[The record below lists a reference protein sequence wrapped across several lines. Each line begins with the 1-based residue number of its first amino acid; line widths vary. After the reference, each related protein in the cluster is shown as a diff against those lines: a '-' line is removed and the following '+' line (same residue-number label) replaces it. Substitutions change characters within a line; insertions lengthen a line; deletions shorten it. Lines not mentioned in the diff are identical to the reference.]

1 MEEKRSKNIVIIALC
16 LTLIFMGVGFAA
28 LSQNLT
34 VKTTGTIGAEQDNWK
49 VRFTA
54 FADDTA
60 SLAIANNQGKDTT
73 GEAEIFT
80 EDNTIAT
87 VNFSLTKPG
96 DKVQYKGTITNNG
109 SIAAELTS
117 LTTSLKDDPYI
128 ARTVTIDGQ
137 AAATDPLVPS
147 GLVLEAGESVEVLI
161 TYEFVDVEELP
172 SAAHTAS
179 DTIVFGFEQAY

>member
-73 GEAEIFT
+73 DADIFS
-80 EDNTIAT
+80 ENNTVAT
-87 VNFSLTKPG
+87 VSFSLTKPG
-96 DKVQYKGTITNNG
+96 DKVQYKGTITNQG

-128 ARTVTIDGQ
+128 TRTVTIDGQ

-147 GLVLEAGESVEVLI
+147 GLVLKAGESVDVVI
-161 TYEFVDVEELP
+161 TYEFTDVEQLP
-172 SAAHTAS
+172 TAAHTAS